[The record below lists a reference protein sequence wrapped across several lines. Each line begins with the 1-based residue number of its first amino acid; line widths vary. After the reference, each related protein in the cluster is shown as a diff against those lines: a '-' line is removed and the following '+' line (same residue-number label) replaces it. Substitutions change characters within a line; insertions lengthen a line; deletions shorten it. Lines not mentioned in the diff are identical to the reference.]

1 MIVATKTRLALAGL
15 GSVSQRGILPH
26 LAQADAL
33 ERVELVACCD
43 VVPGRAAETA
53 RVYGWEQA
61 YDDYDEMVAQADV
74 DIVLVATPI
83 PAHYDQIMKALRRG
97 RHVYAQKSM
106 TTTLAEANDVI
117 DLAAHVG
124 RMVVASPGQ
133 MLNPTL
139 AAIRDLVRNGDLGK
153 IYWTFST
160 NAGGGHE
167 HESFRTGNDVL
178 RNVDPTWYY
187 KAGGG
192 PVYDMAVYSL
202 HTLTGIFGPAR
213 RVTAVSGIGLPVR
226 TWKEKEIAVEMDDNT
241 LMLLDFGDATFA
253 LAGGQ
258 NSRIAPT
265 IGWGRL
271 SISGTRGTVDFGGG
285 LGGLEV
291 VSDAVLPKA
300 FGASGPRVFI
310 PSASLPGLQHVT
322 GPHTTI
328 QESHV
333 YNDIMHMVD
342 CLQHGTEPVPT
353 AEHARHVV
361 EVIERAY
368 IAARTGQTQDV
379 TSTF

>member
-1 MIVATKTRLALAGL
+1 MAKKTRLALAGL

-26 LAQADAL
+26 LAQADAR

-43 VVPGRAAETA
+43 VVPGRATETA
-53 RVYGWEQA
+53 RVYGWSEA
-61 YDDYDEMVAQADV
+61 YDDYDQMIAQADV
-74 DIVLVATPI
+74 DVVLVATPI
-83 PAHYDQIMKALRRG
+83 PAHFDQIMKALGHG
-97 RHVYAQKSM
+97 RHVYAQKTM
-106 TTTLAEANDVI
+106 TTTLAEANAVI
-117 DLAAHVG
+117 ELAKTKG
-124 RMVVASPGQ
+124 LMVVASPGQ

-139 AAIRDLVRNGDLGK
+139 ASIRELVRGGGLGK
-153 IYWTFST
+153 VYWTFST

-167 HESFRTGNDVL
+167 QETFRTGNDVL

-202 HTLTGIFGPAR
+202 HTLTGIFGPVR

-226 TWKEKEIAVEMDDNT
+226 NWKDKEIAVEMDDNT

-271 SISGTRGTVDFGGG
+271 TISGTRGTVDFGGG

-291 VSDAVLPKA
+291 VSDAVLPEA
-300 FGASGPRVFI
+300 FGTRGPRVFI
-310 PSASLPGLQHVT
+310 PSAGLPGLKHVT
-322 GPHTTI
+322 GAHTSI
-328 QESHV
+328 QEPHV
-333 YNDIMHMVD
+333 YNDIMHMVE
-342 CLQHGTEPVPT
+342 CLETGSDPVPT
-353 AEHARHVV
+353 AAHARHVV
-361 EVIERAY
+361 EIIERAY
-368 IAARTGQTQDV
+368 LAASTGQTQDI
-379 TSTF
+379 SSLF

>member
-1 MIVATKTRLALAGL
+1 MARKTRLALAGL

-26 LAQADAL
+26 LSQADAL

-43 VVPGRAAETA
+43 VVPGRATETA
-53 RVYGWEQA
+53 RVYGWSEA
-61 YDDYDEMVAQADV
+61 YGDYDQMIAQADV
-74 DIVLVATPI
+74 DVVLVATPI
-83 PAHYDQIMKALRRG
+83 PAHYDQIMKALVHG
-97 RHVYAQKSM
+97 RHVYAQKTM
-106 TTTLAEANDVI
+106 TTTLAEANAVI
-117 DLAAHVG
+117 ELADTNG

-139 AAIRDLVRNGDLGK
+139 AAIRGMVRNGDLGK
-153 IYWTFST
+153 VYWTFST

-167 HESFRTGNDVL
+167 QEAFRTGNDVL

-202 HTLTGIFGPAR
+202 HTLTGIFGPVR

-258 NSRIAPT
+258 NSRTAPT

-271 SISGTRGTVDFGGG
+271 TISGTRGTVDFGGG

-291 VSDAVLPKA
+291 VSDAVLPEA
-300 FGASGPRVFI
+300 FGARGPRVFI
-310 PSASLPGLQHVT
+310 PSAGLPGLKHVT
-322 GPHTTI
+322 GPHISI
-328 QESHV
+328 QEPHV
-333 YNDIMHMVD
+333 YNDIMHMVE
-342 CLQHGTEPVPT
+342 CLDTGAEPVPT
-353 AEHARHVV
+353 AAHARHVV
-361 EVIERAY
+361 EVIECAY
-368 IAARTGQTQDV
+368 HAASTGQTQDI
-379 TSTF
+379 TSIF

>member
-1 MIVATKTRLALAGL
+1 MARKTRLALAGL

-43 VVPGRAAETA
+43 VVPGRATETA
-53 RVYGWEQA
+53 RVFGWAEA
-61 YDDYDEMVAQADV
+61 YDDYDEMVGQADV
-74 DIVLVATPI
+74 DVVLVATPI
-83 PAHYDQIMKALRRG
+83 PAHYDQIMKALRHG
-97 RHVYAQKSM
+97 RHVYAQKTM
-106 TTTLAEANDVI
+106 TTTLAEADDVI
-117 DLAAHVG
+117 ALAARQG
-124 RMVVASPGQ
+124 RTVVASPGQ

-139 AAIRDLVRNGDLGK
+139 RAIRDLVRNGDLGK
-153 IYWTFST
+153 VYWTLST

-167 HESFRTGNDVL
+167 NESFRTGQDVL

-202 HTLTGIFGPAR
+202 HTLTGIFGPVR
-213 RVTAVSGIGLPVR
+213 QVTAVSGIGLPVR
-226 TWKEKEIAVEMDDNT
+226 TWKGKEIAVEMDDNT

-258 NSRIAPT
+258 NSRVAPT

-271 SISGTRGTVDFGGG
+271 SISGTRGTIDYGGG

-291 VSDAVLPKA
+291 VSDAVLPAA
-300 FGASGPRVFI
+300 FGAGGPRVFI
-310 PSASLPGLQHVT
+310 PSGALPGLEHVT
-322 GPHTTI
+322 GPHATI
-328 QESHV
+328 QEPHV

-342 CLQHGTEPVPT
+342 CLQTGAPPVPT
-353 AEHARHVV
+353 AGHARHVV

-368 IAARTGQTQDV
+368 VAARSGQAQAV

>member
-1 MIVATKTRLALAGL
+1 VVTKIRLALAGL

-33 ERVELVACCD
+33 ERVDLVACCD
-43 VVPGRAAETA
+43 VVPGRATETA
-53 RVYGWEQA
+53 RVFGWSEA
-61 YDDYDEMVAQADV
+61 YDDYDQMIAQADV
-74 DIVLVATPI
+74 DIVLIATPI
-83 PAHYDQIMKALRRG
+83 PAHYDQIMKALRHG
-97 RHVYAQKSM
+97 RHVYAQKTM

-117 DLAAHVG
+117 DLAAQNH

-153 IYWTFST
+153 VYWTLST

-202 HTLTGIFGPAR
+202 HTLTGIFGPVR
-213 RVTAVSGIGLPVR
+213 QVTAVSGIGLPVR
-226 TWKEKEIAVEMDDNT
+226 TWKDKEITVEMDDNT

-253 LAGGQ
+253 IAGGQ
-258 NSRIAPT
+258 NSRVAPT

-271 SISGTRGTVDFGGG
+271 TISGTRGTVDFGGG

-328 QESHV
+328 QEPHV

-342 CLQHGTEPVPT
+342 CLQHGTAPVPT
-353 AEHARHVV
+353 AAHARHVV

-368 IAARTGQTQDV
+368 VAARTGQTQNV